1 MLFQYAPYIYAFLL
15 GIAFILLL
23 ISKPRFTL
31 SNYFIAIFII
41 YHGPAFFIYH
51 YFSKHSYEF
60 NKIALAL
67 SLALIFFYVGKFTI
81 YAFTG
86 QSLNYNRWYHES
98 IQPININRDILFFI
112 ALVSLTVM
120 LIFISFYGGL
130 TNLSIGWQMDYTDIR
145 AGLYADLRTKH
156 LIVEEAGA
164 IGSIFSYITSA
175 ITPFISFVLIG
186 YAVKNTRN
194 RAFYALLAFAI
205 GFAIL
210 VLLSKLS
217 TLHKSPGVYYI
228 IQLAIFGYLLHN
240 KPLNLSNL
248 IKVSLLGLFL
258 LIIIYLK
265 VSGAQS
271 PVEALSLILSRIT
284 IVPNLCL
291 NNFFDKYPDI
301 YPHTWGLNIRIL
313 HSLFGEGTY
322 VPAHELITFIGNSNA
337 IYVADAWVDFAWAG
351 VIVYSWL
358 LGMILMYLDLS
369 IASSKNI
376 LSIALF
382 VGLLYSVQS
391 LINTSL
397 ISCFITFGLLSL
409 PVLSKILGLN
419 LSIWH
424 APLHNPPTHRR
435 DLIRLR

>member
-1 MLFQYAPYIYAFLL
+1 MYAVLL
-15 GIAFILLL
+15 SIAFILLL

-31 SNYFIAIFII
+31 SNYFIALLII
-41 YHGPAFFIYH
+41 YHGPAFFIYNEL
-51 YFSKHSYEF
+51 FKHSYEF
-60 NKIALAL
+60 NKISLAL

-81 YAFTG
+81 YALTG

-98 IQPININRDILFFI
+98 IQPININRDILFLI
-112 ALVSLTVM
+112 ALVSLAVM
-120 LIFISFYGGL
+120 IIFIIFSGGL
-130 TNLSIGWQMDYTDIR
+130 NNLSIGWQMDYTDIR
-145 AGLYADLRTKH
+145 SGLYSDLRTKH
-156 LIVEEAGA
+156 LIVEKAGR
-164 IGSIFSYITSA
+164 IGSIFSYIISA
-175 ITPFISFVLIG
+175 IAPFISFVLIG

-228 IQLAIFGYLLHN
+228 IQLAIFAYLLHN
-240 KPLNLSNL
+240 KPLNLSRL

-265 VSGAQS
+265 FSGAQS
-271 PVEALSLILSRIT
+271 PVEALSLILNRIT
-284 IVPNLCL
+284 MVPNLCL
-291 NNFFDKYPDI
+291 NDFFDKYPDI

-322 VPAHELITFIGNSNA
+322 IPAHELIAFIGNSNA
-337 IYVADAWVDFAWAG
+337 IYVADAWVDFAWMG

-376 LSIALF
+376 LSIAMF

-397 ISCFITFGLLSL
+397 ISCLITFGLLSV
-409 PVLSKILGLN
+409 PILSRILGLKFS
-419 LSIWH
+419 LSH
-424 APLHNPPTHRR
+424 ASLHNPPTHRR
-435 DLIRLR
+435 DLIIMR